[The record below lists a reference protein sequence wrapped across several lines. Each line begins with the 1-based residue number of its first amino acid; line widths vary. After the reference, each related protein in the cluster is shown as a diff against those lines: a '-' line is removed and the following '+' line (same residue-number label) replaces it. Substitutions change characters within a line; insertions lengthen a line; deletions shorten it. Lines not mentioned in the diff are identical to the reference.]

1 MKLLNATLLASALLA
16 APAFAAL
23 PSFDL
28 PILTFPADQGTV
40 SSQGGLTDV
49 TTRKDQ

>member
-23 PSFDL
+23 PTVEL

-40 SSQGGLTDV
+40 SSQGTLTDA
-49 TTRKDQ
+49 TEQTDQ